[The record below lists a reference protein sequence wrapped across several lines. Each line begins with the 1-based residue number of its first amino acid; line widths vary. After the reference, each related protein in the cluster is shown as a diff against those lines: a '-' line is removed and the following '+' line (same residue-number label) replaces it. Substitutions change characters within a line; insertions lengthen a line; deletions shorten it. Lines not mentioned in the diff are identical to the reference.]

1 MTWDPRPL
9 NSGDTIAGLYIYILQ
24 KIRVRSLSLYI
35 YIFIY
40 SIYIYIAIPLGL
52 ESGAVGCILEQP
64 ESARENLVHRSP
76 KPQPAP
82 KTES

>member
-9 NSGDTIAGLYIYILQ
+9 NSGDTIAGLYIYIA
-24 KIRVRSLSLYI
+24 KNKGSLSLYI
-35 YIFIY
+35 YIYLFT
-40 SIYIYIAIPLGL
+40 IYIYIAIPLGL

>member
-9 NSGDTIAGLYIYILQ
+9 NSGDTIAGLYIYIA
-24 KIRVRSLSLYI
+24 KNKGSLSLYI
-35 YIFIY
+35 YIFVYYIY
-40 SIYIYIAIPLGL
+40 IYIYIAIPLGL

>member
-9 NSGDTIAGLYIYILQ
+9 NSGDTIAGLYIYIA
-24 KIRVRSLSLYI
+24 KNKGSLSLYI

-40 SIYIYIAIPLGL
+40 YIYIYIAIPLGL